1 MKVVKQEELNAEK
14 ERKLKV
20 GETYNSSNIFS
31 EGDEEEG
38 GGGGRDQG
46 EGEGGKDKY

>member
-1 MKVVKQEELNAEK
+1 MKVLKQEELNAEK
-14 ERKLKV
+14 EKLKV

-38 GGGGRDQG
+38 GGWGDQG
-46 EGEGGKDKY
+46 EGEGWKDKY